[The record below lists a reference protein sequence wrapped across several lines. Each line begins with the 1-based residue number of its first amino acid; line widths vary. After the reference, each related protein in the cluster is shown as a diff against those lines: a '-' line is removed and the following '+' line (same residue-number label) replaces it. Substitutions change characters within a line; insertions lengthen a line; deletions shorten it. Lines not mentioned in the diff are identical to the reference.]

1 MLVYMK
7 KFLTIILP
15 IFGMSFLL
23 SACLPAQFL
32 INNAFNQTG
41 LQTTNDPP
49 VAISVNTNV
58 VGISCGQTEC
68 AVINNTTQNGISI
81 YNTSG
86 QLLNYISWGNNIV
99 QNISCNFSSNYC
111 IIFGAILGF
120 FVVDTIWKLNLST
133 LQVTT
138 VFTGN
143 SGVAVGSCTPN
154 LQICFANM
162 GNLWVSTNGGN
173 SFTEISNYI
182 AHGQPV
188 CSEYSCSVVV
198 NSADMSHL
206 YVYLIN
212 VNNNSPSITEINPSN
227 VFDTIGC
234 SYTCYAVYGTDINF
248 YENTL
253 PGVRNFFNGNSY
265 FFYPQPTY
273 ISGIYCDLSCYIYGA
288 TAASQPAVWELTN
301 STSIN
306 LATIFNGNGVVT
318 SVSNGWVS
326 IVRQSGIQSVV
337 EPLSDGNLANTPTN
351 LLNSF
356 NESSVYTDAQ
366 INYLLN
372 NEIKN
377 GSNSIN
383 WNYPISYIE
392 YELNSMLSGND
403 KNIVGPIDYNTALS
417 GDSISF
423 AIMWYSGT
431 LEAGID
437 IGGCSIECFEQ
448 FVLNNHPVSTSSFN
462 YFFFG
467 YWDIPQFED
476 YNWQNHL
483 TVYNDYLTG
492 IENYLHQKNLPIR
505 ILSVLYASGQDP
517 KAVDTLNQGL
527 QDYVVP
533 QLQSAG
539 YTNVK
544 YCDINNI
551 IYGNSFKYVVDGVVI
566 RPDGVHPSNVGANYL
581 AYVILND
588 CP

>member
-1 MLVYMK
+1 V
-7 KFLTIILP
+7 
-15 IFGMSFLL
+15 
-23 SACLPAQFL
+23 
-32 INNAFNQTG
+32 
-41 LQTTNDPP
+41 
-49 VAISVNTNV
+49 
-58 VGISCGQTEC
+58 
-68 AVINNTTQNGISI
+68 
-81 YNTSG
+81 
-86 QLLNYISWGNNIV
+86 LLNYISWGNNIV
-99 QNISCNFSSNYC
+99 QNISCDFSSNYC
-111 IIFGAILGF
+111 IVFGAILGF

-133 LQVTT
+133 FQVTT
-138 VFTGN
+138 VVTGN
-143 SGVAVGSCTPN
+143 GGVATGSCTPN

-173 SFTEISNYI
+173 SFTEISNYD
-182 AHGQPV
+182 AHGQPI
-188 CSEYSCSVVV
+188 CSQYSCSVVV
-198 NSADMSHL
+198 NPVDVSLL
-206 YVYLIN
+206 YVYSIN

-227 VFDTIGC
+227 LFDTIGC
-234 SYTCYAVYGTDINF
+234 SYTCYAVYGTDINS

-273 ISGIYCDLSCYIYGA
+273 ISGIYCDLSCFIYGT
-288 TAASQPAVWELTN
+288 TAASQPAVWQLTN

-318 SVSNGWVS
+318 SVSNGWVC

-337 EPLSDGNLANTPTN
+337 EPLNDGNLANTPNN
-351 LLNSF
+351 LLNAF

-366 INYLLN
+366 INQLLG
-372 NEIKN
+372 NEIN
-377 GSNSIN
+377 SSPSNLF
-383 WNYPISYIE
+383 W
-392 YELNSMLSGND
+392 
-403 KNIVGPIDYNTALS
+403 NTAIS

-423 AIMWYSGT
+423 AIMIYSAGT
-431 LEAGID
+431 LERGID

-448 FVLNNHPVSTSSFN
+448 YVLNNHPVGTSSFN

-476 YNWQNHL
+476 YDWQNHL

-492 IENYLHQKNLPIR
+492 IENYVHQKNLPIR
-505 ILSVLYASGQDP
+505 ILSVLYASGKDP

-527 QDYVVP
+527 QNYVVL
-533 QLQSAG
+533 QLQSTG

-544 YCDINNI
+544 YCDLNKI

-566 RPDGVHPSNVGANYL
+566 RPDGVHPSILGANYL
-581 AYVILND
+581 AYIILND